1 MLWKSLQ
8 NLTMIAPDLHQS
20 DSDQIR
26 THKIMCD
33 VAHAPVYPGQS
44 KDQGKISIIKML
56 ARSVPAEQE
65 HESTDKHWPSSCD
78 GLTNR
83 AGRTNRSTSC
93 IYVQRR
99 KMSVKRATKRH
110 SIGLVEIVFTPS
122 KKKSS
127 CLIMISSELTGSNFG
142 LSWTQFCV
150 HIRMFKLWNGIPE
163 QDSRTFKKAPPRYK
177 IALANP
183 KTSDRSGSRTVVWI
197 FTAV

>member
-1 MLWKSLQ
+1 MLRSTQAKAKTREKFPWSRCL
-8 NLTMIAPDLHQS
+8 PDQFWQS
-20 DSDQIR
+20 RNMRQPTAI
-26 THKIMCD
+26 
-33 VAHAPVYPGQS
+33 
-44 KDQGKISIIKML
+44 
-56 ARSVPAEQE
+56 
-65 HESTDKHWPSSCD
+65 WSSAGD

-150 HIRMFKLWNGIPE
+150 HIRMFKLRNGIPE

-183 KTSDRSGSRTVVWI
+183 KTSNRSGSRTVVWI